1 MADYI
6 LSYYQQIKDG
16 SITAGQLVIKAYAYV
31 VHGLERKDFVYKP
44 KKANEAISW
53 IQKNCY
59 HTEGDMAMK
68 RLKLDLWQKA
78 ALAVIFGIYDKKGNR
93 QFREIFMVMG
103 RKNGKTALG
112 AAIARY
118 IWKNGGFGTRIYN
131 LAPKLDQASLLY
143 DAIWNMTLIDPDYIQ
158 RKGEI
163 EAIRNQS
170 HGKVDD
176 SMLEKHRQTDLY
188 IAGLNSLVINV
199 QSRKSTSCAHTMIC
213 GNHYG

>member
-68 RLKLDLWQKA
+68 RLKLELWQKA
-78 ALAVIFGIYDKKGNR
+78 ALAVIFGIYDKKGIETYLKEQGFTKCKQPRKYDRTKYTGKEFCKVLQAFGKDPATYGN
-93 QFREIFMVMG
+93 EIGDGIISAPRIVASIG
-103 RKNGKTALG
+103 GHHITAIINGKVND
-112 AAIARY
+112 
-118 IWKNGGFGTRIYN
+118 IWDCT
-131 LAPKLDQASLLY
+131 
-143 DAIWNMTLIDPDYIQ
+143 
-158 RKGEI
+158 
-163 EAIRNQS
+163 
-170 HGKVDD
+170 GK
-176 SMLEKHRQTDLY
+176 S
-188 IAGLNSLVINV
+188 I
-199 QSRKSTSCAHTMIC
+199 
-213 GNHYG
+213 GNYWFKA